1 MHKLIGMV
9 LAVFLGLAGMVL
21 AADIPA
27 NIPTEKQKVV
37 YHINSGDAKEQLGAL
52 RNIQNH
58 ISAAGADSLDI
69 KVVLHGDGL
78 SLLLYPDALAKTK
91 MMTANSTEEMQVKVE
106 GLKQQNVQFQVC
118 NNTIKGRNIPLDGLY
133 GVSEVDVVPSGVAQL
148 AILQSQ
154 GYAYIKP

>member
-1 MHKLIGMV
+1 MRKLIGMV
-9 LAVFLGLAGMVL
+9 MAVLLGLGGTAL
-21 AADIPA
+21 AAD
-27 NIPTEKQKVV
+27 KQKVV
-37 YHINSGDAKEQLGAL
+37 YHINDGDAKHQMGAL

-58 ISAAGADSLDI
+58 IGAAGAENLDI

-78 SLLLYPDALAKTK
+78 SLLLYPDALTKTK
-91 MMTANSTEEMQVKVE
+91 MKTANASEEMQVKVE
-106 GLKQQNVQFQVC
+106 GLKQQHVQFQVC

-133 GVSEVDVVPSGVAQL
+133 GVSEADVVPSGVAQL